1 MLTLFNIVL
10 DGVAYGMILFM
21 IAVGLSVTMGL
32 MRVINL
38 AHGGF
43 ALIAGALAHWLIV
56 DRGFGYVPAVV
67 LALALAV
74 ALAMALERTLY
85 RGIYKMGELQQVL
98 ATIGITFLM
107 IAAVNFLLGSTILA
121 IPLPEAMRGSI
132 AIGPRTLPVHRVYV
146 IGAGCLLLAALHML
160 IERTRF
166 GIALRAAVD
175 SRDTAASLGINTSR
189 IFAVAFALGAALAGL
204 GGILGA
210 ELLPIEANYPL
221 RLMVLFLVVVA
232 VGGLGSIGGSFVA
245 ALGLGTVETAARYLA
260 PGYGTI
266 LFYGVM
272 IAILT
277 WRPAGLFGR
286 LRNA

>member
-1 MLTLFNIVL
+1 MLTLFNIAL

-43 ALIAGALAHWLIV
+43 ALVAGAVAHWLIV
-56 DRGFGYVPAVV
+56 DRGLGYVSAV
-67 LALALAV
+67 ALAV
-74 ALAMALERTLY
+74 ALAVMLAVVLERILY
-85 RGIYKMGELQQVL
+85 RGIYRMGELQQVL

-107 IAAVNFLLGSTILA
+107 IASVNFLLGSSILA
-121 IPLPEAMRGSI
+121 IPLPEAMRGSV

-146 IGAGCLLLAALHML
+146 IVVGCLVLAALHVL

-175 SRDTAASLGINTSR
+175 NRDTAASIGINTSR
-189 IFAVAFALGAALAGL
+189 IFAAAFALGAALAGL

-210 ELLPIEANYPL
+210 ELLPIDANYPL

-260 PGYGTI
+260 PGLGTI

-272 IAILT
+272 VAVLT
-277 WRPAGLFGR
+277 WRPGGLFGR
-286 LRNA
+286 LRDA